1 MYAARERANKVGEDA
16 GINGVD
22 QSADSAV
29 VVRSRFKAKPLER
42 WAVWRIFPSPVGV
55 HADLEHQQDDVDY
68 RRNVVAAR
76 DFGKQSCGHEDD
88 GKGGKKRCSSVADFA
103 AWRGRSRAE
112 ACRIVLCAGA
122 VLRECSGRAPG
133 RAHTAMTALGGET
146 G

>member
-22 QSADSAV
+22 QSADSSV

-55 HADLEHQQDDVDY
+55 HADPEHQQDDVDY

-88 GKGGKKRCSSVADFA
+88 GKGGKKPVQFRCGFRGVAWTEPSRSLPHRA
-103 AWRGRSRAE
+103 LCRRGVARVQRPGARS
-112 ACRIVLCAGA
+112 GA
-122 VLRECSGRAPG
+122 YGNDGV
-133 RAHTAMTALGGET
+133 GG
-146 G
+146 